1 MFASASAAKGAVPAT
16 LWQQLVLLGYT
27 PDGAPANASGAGG
40 AGRRASKSR
49 PSSRAAGPDMFRQS
63 NEVGLIEV
71 LHFLFTTIDPEHAGV
86 RARNGR
92 CRRLW
97 RHALPLARSLT

>member
-1 MFASASAAKGAVPAT
+1 M

-27 PDGAPANASGAGG
+27 PDGAPVNASGAGG

-86 RARNGR
+86 RARITDTFGR
-92 CRRLW
+92 GLR
-97 RHALPLARSLT
+97 RHALPLASSLT